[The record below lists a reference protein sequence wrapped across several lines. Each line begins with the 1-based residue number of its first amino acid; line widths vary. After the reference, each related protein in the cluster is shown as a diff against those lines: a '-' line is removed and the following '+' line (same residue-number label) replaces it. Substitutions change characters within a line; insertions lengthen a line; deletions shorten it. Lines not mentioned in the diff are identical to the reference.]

1 MAEVDQSRPVS
12 GTAANGTFRTFRR
25 CTDRRRPL
33 DLTLG
38 QLMQGLRRIP
48 LSNTTGIHRSP
59 FLKAE
64 NGRRGCGLLI
74 GNSRHEGAGDLPGRH
89 GVHLRRLGDKD
100 LPLVEEHLLGLDMPS
115 RNSRFHC
122 GFGDAAVA
130 AYVRDLDPN
139 RDVLFG
145 AIDPGT
151 GRIVGLAEARPA
163 NGPKTV
169 DLATSVLP
177 SHRKRGLAH
186 ALVTRAAG
194 VASDQG
200 ATAADLRFAPGNL
213 AANRIAARLGA
224 SFRAPGIAVV
234 RLPLCEPLAEGV
246 ARQMGERGS
255 FSGMTAKGP
264 DAAACVHSTTFLHR
278 HHVSK

>member
-1 MAEVDQSRPVS
+1 MV
-12 GTAANGTFRTFRR
+12 
-25 CTDRRRPL
+25 
-33 DLTLG
+33 
-38 QLMQGLRRIP
+38 
-48 LSNTTGIHRSP
+48 
-59 FLKAE
+59 
-64 NGRRGCGLLI
+64 
-74 GNSRHEGAGDLPGRH
+74 GNLRHEGAGDLPGMH

-100 LPLVEEHLLGLDMPS
+100 LPLIEKHLLGLDMPS

-130 AYVRDLDPN
+130 AYVRDFDPS

-145 AIDPGT
+145 AVDTGT
-151 GRIVGLAEARPA
+151 GRIVGLAEARQA

-177 SHRKRGLAH
+177 SHRNRGLAH
-186 ALVTRAAG
+186 ALVTRAAV

-200 ATAADLRFAPGNL
+200 ATAADLRFAPDNL

-234 RLPLCEPLAEGV
+234 RLPPCESVAEGV
-246 ARQMGERGS
+246 VRQMGGEGKRMNLAFAGCEI
-255 FSGMTAKGP
+255 
-264 DAAACVHSTTFLHR
+264 DLDR
-278 HHVSK
+278 HAGFRRAR

>member
-1 MAEVDQSRPVS
+1 ML
-12 GTAANGTFRTFRR
+12 
-25 CTDRRRPL
+25 DR
-33 DLTLG
+33 
-38 QLMQGLRRIP
+38 
-48 LSNTTGIHRSP
+48 
-59 FLKAE
+59 
-64 NGRRGCGLLI
+64 
-74 GNSRHEGAGDLPGRH
+74 NSHHESIGDLPDRH
-89 GVHLRRLGDKD
+89 GVHLRRLADED
-100 LPLVEEHLLGLDMPS
+100 LPLIEMHLLSLDMPS

-130 AYVRDLDPN
+130 AYVRDLDPS

-145 AIDPGT
+145 AVDPGT

-163 NGPKTV
+163 NAPKTV
-169 DLATSVLP
+169 DLAMSVLP

-186 ALVTRAAG
+186 ALVTRVAH

-234 RLPLCEPLAEGV
+234 RLPPWNPSPKGWRGKCGSGESNEPRL
-246 ARQMGERGS
+246 RQM
-255 FSGMTAKGP
+255 
-264 DAAACVHSTTFLHR
+264 
-278 HHVSK
+278 

>member
-1 MAEVDQSRPVS
+1 M
-12 GTAANGTFRTFRR
+12 
-25 CTDRRRPL
+25 
-33 DLTLG
+33 
-38 QLMQGLRRIP
+38 
-48 LSNTTGIHRSP
+48 
-59 FLKAE
+59 
-64 NGRRGCGLLI
+64 LI
-74 GNSRHEGAGDLPGRH
+74 GNSRQEGAGHQPGSH
-89 GVHLRRLGDKD
+89 GMQLRRLGDKD
-100 LPLVEEHLLGLDMPS
+100 LPLIEKHLLGLDMPS

-130 AYVRDLDPN
+130 AYVRDLDPS

-145 AIDPGT
+145 AIDPDT
-151 GRIVGLAEARPA
+151 RRIVGLAEARPA

-200 ATAADLRFAPGNL
+200 ATAADLRFAPDNL
-213 AANRIAARLGA
+213 AANRIATRVGA

-234 RLPLCEPLAEGV
+234 QLPSCESLSEGV
-246 ARQMGERGS
+246 ARQMGRGK
-255 FSGMTAKGP
+255 SG
-264 DAAACVHSTTFLHR
+264 
-278 HHVSK
+278 

>member
-1 MAEVDQSRPVS
+1 
-12 GTAANGTFRTFRR
+12 
-25 CTDRRRPL
+25 
-33 DLTLG
+33 
-38 QLMQGLRRIP
+38 
-48 LSNTTGIHRSP
+48 
-59 FLKAE
+59 
-64 NGRRGCGLLI
+64 
-74 GNSRHEGAGDLPGRH
+74 
-89 GVHLRRLGDKD
+89 VHLRRLGDKD
-100 LPLVEEHLLGLDMPS
+100 VPLVEEHLLGLDMPS

-255 FSGMTAKGP
+255 SSGMTAKGP
-264 DAAACVHSTTFLHR
+264 DAAATCVPLGGPIFTSTKPISSNICCQAAHGRPPAIQLLWQTID
-278 HHVSK
+278 VSRTPDSQLSGRRCAVRGAPPGSC

>member
-1 MAEVDQSRPVS
+1 
-12 GTAANGTFRTFRR
+12 
-25 CTDRRRPL
+25 
-33 DLTLG
+33 
-38 QLMQGLRRIP
+38 MQGLRRIP

-64 NGRRGCGLLI
+64 YGRRGCGLLI

-130 AYVRDLDPN
+130 AYVRDLDPS

-255 FSGMTAKGP
+255 SSRMTAKGP
-264 DAAACVHSTTFLHR
+264 DAAAACVLLAFWTTPTMTAGHLEVR
-278 HHVSK
+278 GQ

>member
-1 MAEVDQSRPVS
+1 
-12 GTAANGTFRTFRR
+12 
-25 CTDRRRPL
+25 
-33 DLTLG
+33 
-38 QLMQGLRRIP
+38 
-48 LSNTTGIHRSP
+48 
-59 FLKAE
+59 
-64 NGRRGCGLLI
+64 
-74 GNSRHEGAGDLPGRH
+74 
-89 GVHLRRLGDKD
+89 
-100 LPLVEEHLLGLDMPS
+100 MPS

-186 ALVTRAAG
+186 ALVVRAAG

-246 ARQMGERGS
+246 ARYFEERDLIALFG
-255 FSGMTAKGP
+255 
-264 DAAACVHSTTFLHR
+264 DQYR
-278 HHVSK
+278 HCCKQVSMLIRCLAEFNDVSAQTPRIEVRGQ

>member
-1 MAEVDQSRPVS
+1 
-12 GTAANGTFRTFRR
+12 
-25 CTDRRRPL
+25 
-33 DLTLG
+33 
-38 QLMQGLRRIP
+38 
-48 LSNTTGIHRSP
+48 
-59 FLKAE
+59 
-64 NGRRGCGLLI
+64 
-74 GNSRHEGAGDLPGRH
+74 
-89 GVHLRRLGDKD
+89 VHLRRLGGKD

-186 ALVTRAAG
+186 VLVTRAAG

-200 ATAADLRFAPGNL
+200 ATAADLRFSPGNL
-213 AANRIAARLGA
+213 AANHIAARLGA

-246 ARQMGERGS
+246 ARQMEERGS
-255 FSGMTAKGP
+255 SSGMTAKGP
-264 DAAACVHSTTFLHR
+264 DAAAACVPLAFWTTPTMTAGHLLFAIGTTDYIVLGVYFEER
-278 HHVSK
+278 DLIALFGDQYRRYRKQVSMLIRCLAEFNDVSAQTPRIEVRGQ